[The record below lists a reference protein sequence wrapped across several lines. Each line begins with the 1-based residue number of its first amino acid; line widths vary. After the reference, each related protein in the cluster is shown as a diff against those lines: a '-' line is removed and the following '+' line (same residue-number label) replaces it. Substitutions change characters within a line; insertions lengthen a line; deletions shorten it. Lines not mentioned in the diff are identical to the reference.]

1 MPEDKKVDVLVIG
14 SGVGTAGSG
23 GAFAA
28 QLVERDDEDPDS
40 LLQGPAADVDPNAG
54 SFTIFGVR
62 IDTSGVDDQPIG
74 RAAFFAALGDGVL
87 VKAKGQFDG
96 VSTIAAREVQ
106 LED

>member
-1 MPEDKKVDVLVIG
+1 M
-14 SGVGTAGSG
+14 
-23 GAFAA
+23 
-28 QLVERDDEDPDS
+28 
-40 LLQGPAADVDPNAG
+40 
-54 SFTIFGVR
+54 R
-62 IDTSGVDDQPIG
+62 IDTSGVDAEDFRNTADQPIG